1 MANTEIRLYC
11 FIFCVVVACCLSPL
25 AVWSRTDKPANI
37 EDAYTFEHLWQGT
50 PADQRRALPNN
61 IAPPERR
68 LPHMQL
74 PPLPPQEE
82 GTIRRVMLPE
92 GTRAVAL
99 TFDLC
104 ELATTTTGYDAD
116 AINFLR
122 REHIPA
128 TLFMGGK
135 WMRTHAERAKQLMAD
150 PLFEIG
156 NHAWS
161 HGNFGIMDPQNMRDQ
176 VLWTQAEYEILRG
189 ELLRGAA
196 EKGASLPD
204 IAAVPNLF
212 RLPYGRCTDQALAL
226 LAHLGLQVIQW
237 DVVAETIAD
246 NSRPELAADVARR
259 VRPGSILLFHAN
271 RVPKGTAALLS
282 GVVRELR
289 GRGYHFVTAGKLLA
303 MGQPWRTRDGYFNKP
318 GDNKALDTRFGVDG
332 TGRRA
337 STKGKAE

>member
-1 MANTEIRLYC
+1 MNLRIRLCC
-11 FIFCVVVACCLSPL
+11 FISCIAVFYGLSPL
-25 AVWSRTDKPANI
+25 TAWSRNGEPVAI
-37 EDAYTFEHLWQGT
+37 EGAPISERLWQAT

-61 IAPPERR
+61 SAPPERR

-82 GTIRRVMLPE
+82 GTIRRVTLPE
-92 GTRAVAL
+92 GTQAVVL

-104 ELATTTTGYDAD
+104 ELATSTTGYEAD
-116 AINFLR
+116 VINFLR
-122 REHIPA
+122 WEHIPA

-161 HGNFGIMDPQNMRDQ
+161 HGNFGIMDPQSMRDQ
-176 VLWTQAEYEILRG
+176 VLWTQAEYEILR
-189 ELLRGAA
+189 EEILQSAA
-196 EKGASLPD
+196 EKGEALPD

-237 DVVAETIAD
+237 DVVAETMAD

-271 RVPKGTAALLS
+271 RVPKGTAALLA

-289 GRGYHFVTAGKLLA
+289 GRGYHFVTAGKLLT
-303 MGQPWRTRDGYFNKP
+303 MGKPWRTRDGYFNKL
-318 GDNKALDTRFGVDG
+318 GDNKALDSLFGVDG
-332 TGRRA
+332 TGRRPSA
-337 STKGKAE
+337 KGKAR

>member
-1 MANTEIRLYC
+1 MHLR
-11 FIFCVVVACCLSPL
+11 VA
-25 AVWSRTDKPANI
+25 
-37 EDAYTFEHLWQGT
+37 
-50 PADQRRALPNN
+50 
-61 IAPPERR
+61 
-68 LPHMQL
+68 PHYL
-74 PPLPPQEE
+74 ENYL
-82 GTIRRVMLPE
+82 
-92 GTRAVAL
+92 
-99 TFDLC
+99 
-104 ELATTTTGYDAD
+104 AD
-116 AINFLR
+116 ACKEDRLVY
-122 REHIPA
+122 A
-128 TLFMGGK
+128 VL
-135 WMRTHAERAKQLMAD
+135 
-150 PLFEIG
+150 
-156 NHAWS
+156 
-161 HGNFGIMDPQNMRDQ
+161 DQ

-189 ELLRGAA
+189 EILRGAA